1 MVAADDAFGV
11 PAHDAAESATPGHP
25 HSRGVIVALALGVS
39 GASAPNYALPLVGP
53 RLSEA
58 ASLSGT
64 QLGLISGIAGLGL
77 TIAMLPGGDLSD
89 RLGSNRAYRWGA
101 VAATV
106 GAVVAAWPSFLS
118 LMTGMFLVGVGT
130 AIVSVSTMANL
141 ARTFPDAKVRAF
153 ATFGVSVAILGGL
166 TSVVIGIVADRGWV
180 AAGLLLGV
188 PLLVVGAVLVQRGS
202 ASERRP
208 RSSQRGGWDPAGVI
222 VAAVSAGT
230 LFVGVTLSIGGNAWP
245 SGALLLAVGFG
256 SAVGLVMWE
265 RRLTAP
271 LFDTRLLHERAFVVL
286 VLIGVLS
293 SLGTGGAAALAAE
306 YTQLILG
313 ATATGTALL
322 ILLASGL
329 TAVAALVSPWLLS
342 QLGARSLVGGALGLA
357 AIACVGAVV
366 AITSGPPAAFLGA
379 ASLVTFALGLTAAPL
394 RALVADSS
402 GAAEVGRAFG
412 MFAVFRRFG
421 LVIGMALVIQ
431 TFLATLPG
439 ELHDALSAIGQDA
452 PTEMAVETVGSAESM
467 RQQMATALA
476 PERFDAY
483 VAAQDNAFTVAQQRG
498 LMIGAASLVL
508 AALLA
513 SLLPARRSST
523 APGARDR

>member
-1 MVAADDAFGV
+1 M
-11 PAHDAAESATPGHP
+11 
-25 HSRGVIVALALGVS
+25 
-39 GASAPNYALPLVGP
+39 
-53 RLSEA
+53 
-58 ASLSGT
+58 
-64 QLGLISGIAGLGL
+64 
-77 TIAMLPGGDLSD
+77 
-89 RLGSNRAYRWGA
+89 
-101 VAATV
+101 
-106 GAVVAAWPSFLS
+106 
-118 LMTGMFLVGVGT
+118 
-130 AIVSVSTMANL
+130 
-141 ARTFPDAKVRAF
+141 
-153 ATFGVSVAILGGL
+153 
-166 TSVVIGIVADRGWV
+166 
-180 AAGLLLGV
+180 
-188 PLLVVGAVLVQRGS
+188 
-202 ASERRP
+202 
-208 RSSQRGGWDPAGVI
+208 
-222 VAAVSAGT
+222 
-230 LFVGVTLSIGGNAWP
+230 
-245 SGALLLAVGFG
+245 
-256 SAVGLVMWE
+256 
-265 RRLTAP
+265 
-271 LFDTRLLHERAFVVL
+271 
-286 VLIGVLS
+286 
-293 SLGTGGAAALAAE
+293 
-306 YTQLILG
+306 
-313 ATATGTALL
+313 
-322 ILLASGL
+322 